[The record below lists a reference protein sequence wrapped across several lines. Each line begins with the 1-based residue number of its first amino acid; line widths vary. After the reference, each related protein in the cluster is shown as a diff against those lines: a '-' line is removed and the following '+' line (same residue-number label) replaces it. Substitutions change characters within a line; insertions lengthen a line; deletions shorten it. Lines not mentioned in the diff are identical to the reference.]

1 MEQTL
6 QIILNAKDAT
16 ANAFNSAKGGLEGI
30 QKKVDGMK
38 PTFQKMAAA
47 GTIAFGAVSAG
58 IVSCLGEAIE
68 ARKGFAQLDSVLA
81 STKGVAGVTKEAA
94 LGLADSLSK
103 ITLFTDDAILSG
115 ENLLLT
121 FTNVGKDV
129 FPDATTAALD
139 MSAAMGTDL
148 NSAVMQIGKALND
161 PIAGLG
167 ALSRNG
173 VTFSQTQE
181 DMIKSMVKS
190 GDTMGA
196 QKIILAELNKEFGK
210 SAENQAKADP
220 FAMMSKSVGELKEKI
235 GTALLPSFEKLL
247 IAITPIIEKVGAW
260 AEKNPDLLAKII
272 MVSAGIAGLVA
283 VMGFL
288 GMVFGPIATGF
299 ALVGGAIAT
308 FSTFLL
314 STAIPAVV
322 SFIIAFAPIIA
333 VVALIALLAFGVYE
347 LITHWTQVKQ
357 FFADLW
363 EAVKLIFTGH
373 ITILMTAIKLFLDTV
388 KLIWTNTWNAIKN
401 FFVNLWES
409 IVSTAK
415 AAIQSIKD
423 FLQPI
428 INMIDRV
435 ISRLQSIGK
444 SVGNSVKGAVGA
456 VGNFLG
462 INDGIV
468 QNGQII
474 TTHPD
479 DYIVATKDPAS
490 LGGKG
495 GIVVNINGGNYLSE
509 NAALMMGDYIIG
521 ALQMQMRGS

>member
-16 ANAFNSAKGGLEGI
+16 ANAFNSARGGLDRI
-30 QKKVDGMK
+30 NAKVEDMQ
-38 PTFQKMAAA
+38 PTFKRMATA
-47 GTIAFGAVSAG
+47 GTVAFGAISALAIKGVSDFAAAERSQRQLEHA
-58 IVSCLGEAIE
+58 ILDVSKGTAEQVKQVNALSTAIE
-68 ARKGFAQLDSVLA
+68 KKTGMDADSINAGVAQLSTFGLQSESVIQLTKSLADLTVNQSGVNAGADDFIGSANMIAKALNGQFGILEKSGIRFTEYQQNIIKTGTEAQKVAVIQEGFAQNLRETTDTVGGA
-81 STKGVAGVTKEAA
+81 DVAMAKFKTQ
-94 LGLADSLSK
+94 LG
-103 ITLFTDDAILSG
+103 
-115 ENLLLT
+115 
-121 FTNVGKDV
+121 NVSEG
-129 FPDATTAALD
+129 
-139 MSAAMGTDL
+139 
-148 NSAVMQIGKALND
+148 IGKALM
-161 PIAGLG
+161 P
-167 ALSRNG
+167 ALN
-173 VTFSQTQE
+173 
-181 DMIKSMVKS
+181 
-190 GDTMGA
+190 
-196 QKIILAELNKEFGK
+196 
-210 SAENQAKADP
+210 
-220 FAMMSKSVGELKEKI
+220 SVM
-235 GTALLPSFEKLL
+235 EKLL
-247 IAITPIIEKVGAW
+247 PIIEKFSAW

-322 SFIIAFAPIIA
+322 SFVIAFAPIIA
-333 VVALIALLAFGVYE
+333 VVALIALLAYGVYE

-373 ITILMTAIKLFLDTV
+373 ITILMTAIKLFLDTI